1 MVVQCRVWDA
11 LPCFPDDA
19 LHLGC
24 SPFLW
29 GAKSENYRFSD
40 FIEGLGSEISSKF
53 ASAKITK
60 VSFEATWANL
70 ALTILSPLKHHDK
83 T

>member
-53 ASAKITK
+53 AVGQNHESE
-60 VSFEATWANL
+60 F
-70 ALTILSPLKHHDK
+70 
-83 T
+83 

>member
-1 MVVQCRVWDA
+1 MWDA

-53 ASAKITK
+53 AVGQNHESE
-60 VSFEATWANL
+60 F
-70 ALTILSPLKHHDK
+70 
-83 T
+83 